1 MRKLIKLD
9 KIYDIKF
16 DSKIHSFLSPEHIY
30 IPIETGFDLLKK
42 QYSKVLMGEAILE
55 NKLKKIK
62 SSISGK
68 VIGTSKLICD
78 GVEKECIV
86 IENNY
91 EEDSKEVKNIIVFD
105 LEWNQ
110 SSFHT
115 NHRIPHEIIEIGAC
129 RVSREGSVLD
139 RFSRL
144 IRPRVYQKL
153 DKHIKQV
160 TGITEEE
167 LANGKPF
174 SDVFGD
180 FIAWCGEDVQ
190 LVTWGRDDYPVL
202 KRNAAFF
209 MTPMPFEPPMDA
221 QLIFGFCC
229 LGGAHQQMNLHAA
242 MEKMEI
248 ELDAPAHRAVYDAEC
263 TAALLGKIDEAL
275 CVLPPERRMQLEAT
289 LEKEK
294 RISASAI
301 SPGTAVRLTCCFLT
315 DARCSRMFALKRS
328 PHSSA
333 FLPVPTN
340 SFLPKPISFPRPL
353 TRISKRWIPRSSARI
368 RFPIPPRRS
377 ICK

>member
-1 MRKLIKLD
+1 M
-9 KIYDIKF
+9 F
-16 DSKIHSFLSPEHIY
+16 S
-30 IPIETGFDLLKK
+30 LL
-42 QYSKVLMGEAILE
+42 
-55 NKLKKIK
+55 N
-62 SSISGK
+62 
-68 VIGTSKLICD
+68 
-78 GVEKECIV
+78 
-86 IENNY
+86 
-91 EEDSKEVKNIIVFD
+91 KEVKNIIVFD

-129 RVSREGSVLD
+129 RVSREGNVLD

-160 TGITEEE
+160 TGITEDE

-294 RISASAI
+294 RIAASALR
-301 SPGTAVRLTCCFLT
+301 SLPTPYMYQT
-315 DARCSRMFALKRS
+315 DALADQKFMSLPCPAWRQAGRRLIRRGLTADGKSIWRFPSALSTGLCSGRCTLSARRPIRSSCTSVPIPPAWRMSRMFANAIGS
-328 PHSSA
+328 
-333 FLPVPTN
+333 
-340 SFLPKPISFPRPL
+340 ISLF
-353 TRISKRWIPRSSARI
+353 
-368 RFPIPPRRS
+368 RRKS
-377 ICK
+377 VITV